1 MANVRE
7 TSRVLLRSTN
17 KKEERGE
24 MEPRQ
29 KPSPPLPSP
38 PRRGS
43 LSARLKGVSVS
54 DEATAWR
61 SYALVAGPRQPL
73 LFRLLVR
80 PFDLAKEERRIVA
93 REWPRHRQGEAG
105 SSSLPLQRGNEGE
118 ICASCGRPK
127 HESLGCC
134 GETYSRVNKLW
145 FFLRDY

>member
-93 REWPRHRQGEAG
+93 REWPRHRAR
-105 SSSLPLQRGNEGE
+105 LALLLCP
-118 ICASCGRPK
+118 CK
-127 HESLGCC
+127 
-134 GETYSRVNKLW
+134 GETRARFVRVAGDRNT
-145 FFLRDY
+145 RA

>member
-1 MANVRE
+1 MQFASLFFYRVTMANVRE

-29 KPSPPLPSP
+29 KPSPPLS

-43 LSARLKGVSVS
+43 LSVRLKGVSVS

-93 REWPRHRQGEAG
+93 REWPRHR
-105 SSSLPLQRGNEGE
+105 
-118 ICASCGRPK
+118 GRLALLLCP
-127 HESLGCC
+127 CR
-134 GETYSRVNKLW
+134 GETRARFVRVAGDRNT
-145 FFLRDY
+145 RA

>member
-1 MANVRE
+1 MQFASLFFYRVTMANVRE

-29 KPSPPLPSP
+29 KPSPPLS

-43 LSARLKGVSVS
+43 LSVRLKGVSVS

-93 REWPRHRQGEAG
+93 REWPRHR
-105 SSSLPLQRGNEGE
+105 
-118 ICASCGRPK
+118 GRLALLLCP
-127 HESLGCC
+127 CR
-134 GETYSRVNKLW
+134 GETRARFVRVAGDRNT
-145 FFLRDY
+145 RV

>member
-1 MANVRE
+1 MQFASLFFYRVTMANVRE

-93 REWPRHRQGEAG
+93 REWPRHR
-105 SSSLPLQRGNEGE
+105 
-118 ICASCGRPK
+118 GRLALLLCP
-127 HESLGCC
+127 CR
-134 GETYSRVNKLW
+134 GETRARFVRVAGDRNT
-145 FFLRDY
+145 RA